1 MNPTTGDN
9 NRISIM
15 ELFVWR
21 IQKSGSRSQ
30 KSEQLMCMTQV
41 VYLPIQVDC
50 IRIFILNICS

>member
-1 MNPTTGDN
+1 MNPTIGDN

-15 ELFVWR
+15 ELVIGR
-21 IQKSGSRSQ
+21 IQKSGARSQ
-30 KSEQLMCMTQV
+30 KSEHLMCMTQV